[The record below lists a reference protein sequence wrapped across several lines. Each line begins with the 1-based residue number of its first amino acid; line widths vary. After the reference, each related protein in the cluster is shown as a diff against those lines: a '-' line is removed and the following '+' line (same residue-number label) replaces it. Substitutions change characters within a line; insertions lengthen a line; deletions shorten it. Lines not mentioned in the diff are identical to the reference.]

1 MIDWAYVIA
10 GAREWVATILCI
22 LASVFA
28 ITGTIGVFRFPDAF
42 TRLQASSL
50 IGTSAVF
57 SGLLAAL
64 VIAPTLAIAA
74 RITVI
79 ILFFLVSN
87 PTATHIIARYAWKSG
102 LDPWTGPLRPARNRS
117 SKRKKADDHTDEGT
131 P

>member
-1 MIDWAYVIA
+1 MTDWASILA
-10 GAREWVATILCI
+10 AAREWAATLLCA

-28 ITGTIGVFRFPDAF
+28 VAGTMGVFRFPDAF

-50 IGTSAVF
+50 IGTTAVF
-57 SGLLAAL
+57 SVLLAAL
-64 VIAPTLAIAA
+64 ITAPSLAIAA
-74 RITVI
+74 RIVVI

-102 LDPWTGPLRPARNRS
+102 LDPWTGPLKPGKRRGTNRNE
-117 SKRKKADDHTDEGT
+117 ADERGGGDA

>member
-1 MIDWAYVIA
+1 MIELSSIIA
-10 GAREWVATILCI
+10 TAREWAATVLCV

-28 ITGTIGVFRFPDAF
+28 IAGTLGVFRFPDAF

-57 SGLLAAL
+57 SVLLAAL
-64 VIAPTLAIAA
+64 AIAPTLAIAA
-74 RITVI
+74 RIIVI
-79 ILFFLVSN
+79 MLFFLVSN

-102 LDPWTGPLRPARNRS
+102 LDPWTGPLRPPGRRGPRRNEAEDRP
-117 SKRKKADDHTDEGT
+117 DEGS

>member
-1 MIDWAYVIA
+1 MTELTWMLSA
-10 GAREWVATILCI
+10 ARETASTILCA

-28 ITGTIGVFRFPDAF
+28 IAGTMGVFRFPDAF

-50 IGTSAVF
+50 IGTTAVF
-57 SGLLAAL
+57 SVLLAAL
-64 VIAPTLAIAA
+64 ITAPSLAIAA
-74 RITVI
+74 RIAVI

-102 LDPWTGPLRPARNRS
+102 LDPWTGPLRQGKNRGTN
-117 SKRKKADDHTDEGT
+117 RTKADGRADGDA